1 MKDAG
6 DERGVV
12 LLVRECTML
21 ARILMQIQLLEGTRM
36 KQIKEREREREQ

>member
-6 DERGVV
+6 GNERGVV

-21 ARILMQIQLLEGTRM
+21 ARIHMQMHTTTGRYKDETN
-36 KQIKEREREREQ
+36 